1 MTTRHGTVTLNRTL
15 KAAPARVW
23 AAFADPEAR
32 AAWSIPSPDLNM
44 RFAEADFRVGGR
56 DLCVCGP
63 GPAEGV
69 TVETVY
75 HAIDPETRMVSTEV
89 IGMPAAPGAASL
101 VTVALAPVGEGTAL
115 AVTLQS
121 VSLGTDDMLAEVRD
135 GWEGAL
141 TNLDGYLAR

>member
-1 MTTRHGTVTLNRTL
+1 M
-15 KAAPARVW
+15 
-23 AAFADPEAR
+23 
-32 AAWSIPSPDLNM
+32 
-44 RFAEADFRVGGR
+44 
-56 DLCVCGP
+56 
-63 GPAEGV
+63 
-69 TVETVY
+69 Y
-75 HAIDPETRMVSTEV
+75 HAIDPATRMVSTEV

-101 VTVALAPVGEGTAL
+101 VTVALAPAGEGTAL